1 MIIDQPVVS
10 GSLNVTGSSTF
21 VGNILVTGSISAT
34 EGITISGSIAS
45 ASYAAN
51 AEKLDG
57 LDSTAF
63 VLTSSYNVDSSSFSS
78 RTSLIESKYATT
90 GSNTFTGP
98 QYVSHASNAI
108 SFTSTASLYT
118 DGGLRVTKDA
128 FVSGTLYLNNLTVYG
143 TSSIQYITS
152 SQVNIGTNIIT
163 VNTDT
168 PAIRFGGLAVYDSGS
183 TGLTGSILWDSEDN
197 QWIYSNPSGAF
208 YDSAVFLVGPRNSG
222 VIGNEPGITC
232 NFLSKGDGLHH
243 MTSSG
248 IFENG
253 TTTCFYGGTSVITA
267 NSITSSQITANSF
280 TGSFFGTAS
289 NSVSASYALTAS
301 YASNVPETASYAL
314 QALSSS
320 YALTASYSANVPVTA
335 SYALQALSSSYAL
348 TASYISGSGA
358 GVGFPFSGSAVITG
372 SLLISNLSG
381 SGIRYVVA
389 DENGLMTAQTAS
401 TVLKTTQT
409 YTASA
414 GQTTFSVTNGYSTGY
429 VDVFINGS
437 KLNDSEFT
445 DTSGTDVLLLTA
457 SFDNDIVE
465 VVKYLPAQGVSNNVL
480 RTLTTFTA
488 ANSQSTYNVSYT
500 PGLLDIFYNGSR
512 LSPIEYTANNGTSFT
527 LATASAEGDTLD
539 VLVYS
544 YQVGAYA
551 GIGGSGQQNQVA
563 YYTTTSSISGSDNFT
578 FDGSTLRVTGSIIT
592 SGSSTFVNIGP
603 TVLSGSLTVSGSITA
618 VGGITISGSIDSASY
633 ASNAEKLDNLD
644 STAFVFTSSY
654 NTDSGSFSTRV
665 TKIEGNYA
673 TTGSN
678 IFMGAQTVCANITS
692 TGTIIAQTLNVQQV
706 TSSIVYSSGSNIFG
720 CSLANTQQFTGSV
733 LVTGSLSIT
742 GPVNGTSTICSTG
755 NTCFG
760 GMTIIS
766 SCLGIGTSTPTGK
779 VYINGIDTTSF
790 GDRATAA
797 LVLSNLNGTAT
808 NRVNAILFGGENGS
822 TNSAAGI
829 AFKYTSGT
837 GNGLGDL
844 LFATRA
850 VTTDTAP
857 TTRLTIASTG
867 AACFT
872 CELTAK
878 SLGTNDLILNN
889 LNYECANYVDGTRG
903 SWLIQEGA
911 CDLFIINQVSGKKYK
926 FNLIEIK

>member
-21 VGNILVTGSISAT
+21 VGNVIITGSISAT

-57 LDSTAF
+57 LDSTSF
-63 VLTSSYNVDSSSFSS
+63 VSTGSYNTDSSSFSN

-98 QYVSHASNAI
+98 QYISQSSNAI

-118 DGGLRVTKDA
+118 DGGLRVTRDA
-128 FVSGTLYLNNLTVYG
+128 FVSGTLYLNNLTVFG

-152 SQVNIGTNIIT
+152 SQLNVGTNIIT

-168 PAIRFGGLAVYDSGS
+168 PTIRFGGLAVYDSGS

-222 VIGNEPGITC
+222 VLGNEPGITC
-232 NFLSKGDGLHH
+232 NFLSKGNGLHH

-248 IFENG
+248 IFEDG

-280 TGSFFGTAS
+280 TGSLFGTS
-289 NSVSASYALTAS
+289 S
-301 YASNVPETASYAL
+301 
-314 QALSSS
+314 QAVSSS

-372 SLLISNLSG
+372 SLLITNLSG
-381 SGIRYVVA
+381 SGVRYVVT
-389 DENGLMTAQTAS
+389 DETGLITSQTAS
-401 TVLKTTQT
+401 AVIKTTQT
-409 YTASA
+409 YTASL

-429 VDVFINGS
+429 IDVFINGS
-437 KLNDSEFT
+437 KLNDTEFT
-445 DTSGTDVLLLTA
+445 DTSGTNVVLATG
-457 SFDNDIVE
+457 SFNNDIVE
-465 VVKYLPAQGVSNNVL
+465 VVKYLPASGVSNNVL

-488 ANSQSTYNVSYT
+488 ANSQSTYNVGYT

-512 LSPIEYTANNGTSFT
+512 LSPVEFTANNGTSFT
-527 LATASAEGDTLD
+527 LATASAAGDILD

-551 GIGGSGQQNQVA
+551 GIGGSGQLNQVSF
-563 YYTTTSSISGSDNFT
+563 YTTTSSISGSNNFT

-603 TVLSGSLTVSGSITA
+603 TILSGSLTVSGSITT

-654 NTDSGSFSTRV
+654 NVDSASISTRV

-678 IFMGAQTVCANITS
+678 IFTGAQTVCANITS

-720 CSLANTQQFTGSV
+720 CDISNVQQMTGSV
-733 LVTGSLSIT
+733 RITGSLNVIGNACATGTGCFGVVCSPTIIIKGTATGATANASANRLVIDDTENGLSILSST
-742 GPVNGTSTICSTG
+742 AGAGYINFGDSTNNSSGQFIYDHSADALRVFTSGSERLRICS
-755 NTCFG
+755 
-760 GMTIIS
+760 
-766 SCLGIGTSTPTGK
+766 
-779 VYINGIDTTSF
+779 
-790 GDRATAA
+790 
-797 LVLSNLNGTAT
+797 NGTAVFT
-808 NRVNAILFGGENGS
+808 C
-822 TNSAAGI
+822 
-829 AFKYTSGT
+829 
-837 GNGLGDL
+837 DL
-844 LFATRA
+844 L
-850 VTTDTAP
+850 
-857 TTRLTIASTG
+857 
-867 AACFT
+867 
-872 CELTAK
+872 AK
-878 SLGTNDLILNN
+878 TLGTNDLILNN

>member
-10 GSLNVTGSSTF
+10 GSFFVTGSSTF
-21 VGNILVTGSISAT
+21 VGNIVVTGSISAT
-34 EGITISGSIAS
+34 EGIVVSGSIAS

-63 VLTSSYNVDSSSFSS
+63 VLTSSYNPVSSSLAS
-78 RTSLIESKYATT
+78 RITVVETTYATT
-90 GSNTFTGP
+90 GSN
-98 QYVSHASNAI
+98 I
-108 SFTSTASLYT
+108 FTSNQTIC
-118 DGGLRVTKDA
+118 G
-128 FVSGTLYLNNLTVYG
+128 NLTTTGTITAQTLNVQQV
-143 TSSIQYITS
+143 TSSIVYS
-152 SQVNIGTNIIT
+152 SGSNIFGNQL
-163 VNTDT
+163 TDT
-168 PAIRFGGLAVYDSGS
+168 QQ
-183 TGLTGSILWDSEDN
+183 LTGSVTVTGSLSVNNSLVLTQN
-197 QWIYSNPSGAF
+197 QTG
-208 YDSAVFLVGPRNSG
+208 
-222 VIGNEPGITC
+222 
-232 NFLSKGDGLHH
+232 
-243 MTSSG
+243 
-248 IFENG
+248 
-253 TTTCFYGGTSVITA
+253 
-267 NSITSSQITANSF
+267 SITVLSS
-280 TGSFFGTAS
+280 
-289 NSVSASYALTAS
+289 SYALTAS
-301 YASNVPETASYAL
+301 YVENAQSSSIAVSSSYALSASYAANVPNTASYAL
-314 QALSSS
+314 QALSSSYAVSSSQSVSSSYSLTASYAANVPATASYALEALSSS
-320 YALTASYSANVPVTA
+320 YALTASYSANVPVTS
-335 SYALQALSSSYAL
+335 SYALQALSASYAQTSSYSL
-348 TASYISGSGA
+348 SGT
-358 GVGFPFSGSAVITG
+358 GFPFSGSAVITG
-372 SLLISNLSG
+372 SLLITNLSG

-512 LSPIEYTANNGTSFT
+512 LSPVEFTANNGTSFT

-551 GIGGSGQQNQVA
+551 GIGGSGQLNQVSF
-563 YYTTTSSISGSDNFT
+563 YTTTSSISGSNNFT

-603 TVLSGSLTVSGSITA
+603 TILSGSVAISGSLTVTQG
-618 VGGITISGSIDSASY
+618 VTISGSIASASY
-633 ASNAEKLDNLD
+633 ASNAELLDNLD
-644 STAFVFTSSY
+644 STAFVFTSSF
-654 NTDSGSFSTRV
+654 NTYSSSMSTRTSNLESTASVLTSASASLNTASGSFSTRV
-665 TKIEGNYA
+665 TRIEGNYA

-678 IFMGAQTVCANITS
+678 VFMGAQTVCANITS

-720 CSLANTQQFTGSV
+720 CSLSNTQQFTGSV
-733 LVTGSLSIT
+733 LMTGSLTVTTAGTSPEFQVVTGGTIKGNALTDVHNVTGSLRIT
-742 GPVNGTSTICSTG
+742 GSVTTTGPLGGRYATFNAPTNGGYVTFEAGGTAFGDIGSYCAQYGTCDATTLLLGTRSGYSLVLGTSSTER
-755 NTCFG
+755 F
-760 GMTIIS
+760 
-766 SCLGIGTSTPTGK
+766 
-779 VYINGIDTTSF
+779 
-790 GDRATAA
+790 R
-797 LVLSNLNGTAT
+797 
-808 NRVNAILFGGENGS
+808 
-822 TNSAAGI
+822 
-829 AFKYTSGT
+829 
-837 GNGLGDL
+837 
-844 LFATRA
+844 
-850 VTTDTAP
+850 
-857 TTRLTIASTG
+857 IASNG
-867 AACFT
+867 VACFA
-872 CELTAK
+872 CDLTAK
-878 SLGTNDLILNN
+878 TIGTNDLILNN